1 MNEVAPEGGTPTR
14 RAVTIAQLAEELGLS
29 KSAVSNALRGVPL
42 VSAATATRVQ
52 RYAQERGWRPN
63 AVARALSL
71 SRSDNVG
78 LVIVQP
84 NYSFGAEA
92 FYMEAIAG
100 IERTLSQHG
109 KNLLLRT
116 INDPAAEP
124 GIYEEWGKEGR
135 VDAVI
140 LFDPVVD
147 DVRRDLLAA
156 LQLPFFAFGE
166 VDATGLSMGLL
177 AAEESRLI
185 ADHLADMGH
194 EQLLFIGGPPNLVH
208 EVERRKGLFHA
219 SEDDAM
225 TVIAVETD
233 YSLEMG
239 RQRLL
244 ENLDD
249 LEFTAVVASNDI
261 LAIGA
266 LDGLRSRRRR
276 DVAVVSWDD
285 SLLCQHACIPV
296 TALARHIDELGQVA
310 AGWLLERA
318 YGIEVA
324 EVVRTPSKLV
334 PRRSSKRRRRPS
346 PTRSDPS

>member
-1 MNEVAPEGGTPTR
+1 MR
-14 RAVTIAQLAEELGLS
+14 RAVTIAQLARELGLS

-100 IERTLSQHG
+100 VERTLSQHG

-116 INDPAAEP
+116 ISDPAPEP

-147 DVRRDLLAA
+147 DVRGDLLDT
-156 LQLPFFAFGE
+156 LQLPYFPFGG
-166 VDATGLSMGLL
+166 VDPTGSSMGLL
-177 AAEESRLI
+177 AAAESRVI
-185 ADHLADMGH
+185 ADHLAHLGH
-194 EQLLFIGGPPNLVH
+194 EQLLFIGGPLNLVH
-208 EVERRKGLFHA
+208 EVERRKGLSSA
-219 SEDDAM
+219 SEDDGM
-225 TVIAVETD
+225 TIVAVETD
-233 YSLEMG
+233 YSLDMG

-244 ENLDD
+244 ESVDD
-249 LEFTAVVASNDI
+249 LPFTAVVTSNDI
-261 LAIGA
+261 LAVGA
-266 LDGLRSRRRR
+266 LEGLRSMRRR

-285 SLLCQHACIPV
+285 SLLCQHACMPI
-296 TALARHIDELGQVA
+296 TALARHIDELGRMA
-310 AGWLLERA
+310 AGWVLKQA

-324 EVVRTPSKLV
+324 EVVRTPSTLV
-334 PRRSSKRRRRPS
+334 PRSSSKRRRRAS
-346 PTRSDPS
+346 RGRSELS